1 MGTSTTEKFSQWL
14 NAKLREFNTDESVFG
29 SYITGILEGDESIEE
44 KTEALEGILAEIIES
59 DTNSFIKEIL
69 DKWKTSNPIDDQEQD
84 SAKQK
89 LDVDEQ
95 LVRLLESQK
104 LVTKVER
111 EYTEEERRIKQQIL
125 SQYSQLSES
134 EHEDDDEETGGGGGG
149 SSGTAGATSGTA
161 NSGGGGG
168 GGGGSSNG
176 ALMRNTNASD
186 VAALVREKREQAKLE
201 SQQKKE
207 KDKQDREKQ
216 KQLREEKKEKR
227 KTVKGERRR

>member
-1 MGTSTTEKFSQWL
+1 MDVSTVDGFNAWL
-14 NAKLREFNTDESVFG
+14 NGKLRDFNTDEGVFG
-29 SYITGILEGDESIEE
+29 SYIMGILEGDETNEE
-44 KTEALEGILAEIIES
+44 KTEALEGILSEILETDIN
-59 DTNSFIKEIL
+59 TFITEIL
-69 DKWKTSNPIDDQEQD
+69 DKWKQCHQMQE
-84 SAKQK
+84 SGASKLK

-95 LVRLLESQK
+95 LAKLLENQK
-104 LVTKVER
+104 LAKKEER

-134 EHEDDDEETGGGGGG
+134 EPDGEDDDDGAGGGGGLA
-149 SSGTAGATSGTA
+149 S
-161 NSGGGGG
+161 
-168 GGGGSSNG
+168 SSNG
-176 ALMRNTNASD
+176 GLTRNTNAAD

-201 SQQKKE
+201 SQQKKD

>member
-1 MGTSTTEKFSQWL
+1 MDEFNLWL
-14 NAKLREFNTDESVFG
+14 NGKLREYNTDDGVFG
-29 SYITGILEGDESIEE
+29 SYIMGILEGDENNEE
-44 KTEALEGILAEIIES
+44 KTEALEGILGEIIEADLS
-59 DTNSFIKEIL
+59 TFIKEIL
-69 DKWKTSNPIDDQEQD
+69 DRWKTCNSVAPADAD
-84 SAKQK
+84 SKVK

-95 LVRLLESQK
+95 LAKLLENQK
-104 LVTKVER
+104 LATKVER

-134 EHEDDDEETGGGGGG
+134 EHEDDEDETGAGGAG
-149 SSGTAGATSGTA
+149 SSGG
-161 NSGGGGG
+161 
-168 GGGGSSNG
+168 
-176 ALMRNTNASD
+176 LVRNTNAAD

>member
-1 MGTSTTEKFSQWL
+1 MAISNVNGFNAWL
-14 NAKLREFNTDESVFG
+14 NGKLREFNTDESVFG
-29 SYITGILEGDESIEE
+29 SYITGILEGDESGEE

-59 DTNSFIKEIL
+59 DLNNFIKEIL
-69 DKWKTSNPIDDQEQD
+69 DKWKSCHSSESNS
-84 SAKQK
+84 SASQTTK

-95 LVRLLESQK
+95 LAKLLENQK
-104 LVTKVER
+104 LAKKVER
-111 EYTEEERRIKQQIL
+111 EYTEEERRIKEQIL

-134 EHEDDDEETGGGGGG
+134 DHEDADAEPGAGGG
-149 SSGTAGATSGTA
+149 
-161 NSGGGGG
+161 SGGGGG
-168 GGGGSSNG
+168 GGGSGSTG
-176 ALMRNTNASD
+176 EIGGLARNTNAAD

-207 KDKQDREKQ
+207 KDRQDREKQ

>member
-1 MGTSTTEKFSQWL
+1 MEVSTVNGFNLWL
-14 NAKLREFNTDESVFG
+14 NAKLREFNTDETVFG
-29 SYITGILEGDESIEE
+29 SYIMGILEGDESIDE
-44 KTEALEGILAEIIES
+44 KTEGLEGILAEIIES
-59 DTNSFIKEIL
+59 DCSTFIKEIL
-69 DKWKTSNPIDDQEQD
+69 DKWKQCHLAED
-84 SAKQK
+84 SSAPKQK

-95 LVRLLESQK
+95 LAKLLENQK
-104 LVTKVER
+104 LAKKEER

-134 EHEDDDEETGGGGGG
+134 EHEDDDDDDGAGGGGG
-149 SSGTAGATSGTA
+149 A
-161 NSGGGGG
+161 
-168 GGGGSSNG
+168 GSSNG
-176 ALMRNTNASD
+176 GLARNTNAAD

-201 SQQKKE
+201 SQQKKD